1 MIKFMV
7 DTVKKLLIK
16 YREVILYLI
25 FGVLT
30 TAVNMI
36 IFFLLLNVLNI
47 HYIISNVIAW
57 IAAVLFAYVT
67 NKSIVFQAKTENKK
81 DKIREFISFIACR
94 VFSLLIETVMLWLMV
109 DIIDFNSNISKIIT
123 SIVVVIINYIGSK
136 FFIFIKK

>member
-57 IAAVLFAYVT
+57 IAAV
-67 NKSIVFQAKTENKK
+67 
-81 DKIREFISFIACR
+81 
-94 VFSLLIETVMLWLMV
+94 FSLLIETVMLWLMV

>member
-47 HYIISNVIAW
+47 HYIISN
-57 IAAVLFAYVT
+57 VT

-123 SIVVVIINYIGSK
+123 YIVVVIINYIGSK